1 MGGIIW
7 ETPNV
12 NAQYLK
18 DVGDNWFIGTMTKIT
33 LDRETFKALASDTR
47 LDILK
52 TLDGKNMGLNEIAKV
67 TNLNKA
73 TLHEHLAK
81 LNEAGLIKRNE
92 RDGHKWVYYK
102 LTWKGESLLH
112 PENTKIVVLFA
123 TTIVALWV
131 GLLQMIWYIK
141 GTVTDVV
148 LTSKGLFE
156 SGNFPVLGDGWAQG
170 ASLQPSLPD
179 FLMRA
184 KLGFSQWIP
193 LRKDIMLIKDS
204 SDPSSLTAG
213 QSGRFV
219 IDQSQEVIQAVY
231 QNPMYLYIAIGC
243 FVVFSVFLVVGLWR
257 LWENRTPKI

>member
-1 MGGIIW
+1 
-7 ETPNV
+7 
-12 NAQYLK
+12 
-18 DVGDNWFIGTMTKIT
+18 MTKIT

-73 TLHEHLAK
+73 TLHEHLTK

-112 PENTKIVVLFA
+112 PENTKIVVLFT

-131 GLLQMIWYIK
+131 GILQLIWYIK
-141 GTVTDVV
+141 GTVTSFGYDIYDVGGKV
-148 LTSKGLFE
+148 ILKSQELSDYGNAPLLGNSWTS
-156 SGNFPVLGDGWAQG
+156 S
-170 ASLQPSLPD
+170 ASVPPGYPD
-179 FLMRA
+179 FLIRA
-184 KLGFSQWIP
+184 KLGLSQWIP
-193 LRKDIMLIKDS
+193 LGKDITVIANGSNPDV
-204 SDPSSLTAG
+204 LTAG
-213 QSGRFV
+213 ENGRFV
-219 IDQSQEVIQAVY
+219 IDPSQGIQAVY

-257 LWENRTPKI
+257 LWENRTVKI